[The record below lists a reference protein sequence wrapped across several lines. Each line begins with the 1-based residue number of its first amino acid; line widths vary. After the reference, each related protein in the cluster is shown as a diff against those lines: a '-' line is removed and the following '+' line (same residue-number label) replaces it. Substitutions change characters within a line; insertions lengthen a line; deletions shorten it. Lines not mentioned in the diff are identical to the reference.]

1 MLTIPWTLPANFEK
15 PFVKILERK
24 AKNIATTR

>member
-15 PFVKILERK
+15 SLVKTLERK
-24 AKNIATTR
+24 VKNVATIR